1 MHESYACELKTS
13 ISEADL
19 REGPGGPRQAA
30 PYFWTKLR
38 PEGVK
43 NMFLKT
49 APPSPYLR
57 VWMTPSPPPLSE
69 GLDPPLDLT
78 PESQIRTNCS

>member
-49 APPSPYLR
+49 APP
-57 VWMTPSPPPLSE
+57 PPLIS
-69 GLDPPLDLT
+69 G
-78 PESQIRTNCS
+78 SG

>member
-49 APPSPYLR
+49 APPLPLSQGLDDPL
-57 VWMTPSPPPLSE
+57 PSPL
-69 GLDPPLDLT
+69 
-78 PESQIRTNCS
+78 I